1 MAGDTDV
8 LAGLR
13 DIRMP
18 SVGTSDIL
26 ADVAAAFALG
36 LLAAIL
42 VALLARLVAR
52 RPQSL
57 RQAALAELAR
67 TRALAPDERLFAQ
80 AHLLQRLSG
89 ALGARETHGASGG
102 HWPAVLDRC
111 LGTDFFMH
119 GAGRHLRENL
129 YKPGSALDPDRL
141 DADLVRLLRRIR
153 N

>member
-1 MAGDTDV
+1 MAGNADV

-18 SVGTSDIL
+18 SAGSSDIL
-26 ADVAAAFALG
+26 PDVAAAFALG

-42 VALLARLVAR
+42 LALLARLVAR

-67 TRALAPDERLFAQ
+67 ARALAPDERLFAQ
-80 AHLLQRLSG
+80 ARLLQRLSG
-89 ALGARETHGASGG
+89 ALGAREALDAPGG
-102 HWPAVLDRC
+102 HWPAELDRR
-111 LGTDFFMH
+111 LGTDFFTH
-119 GAGRHLRENL
+119 GAGRDLRENL

-153 N
+153 S